1 MAALTLTTSRQ
12 RPLRALVEA
21 ALDNELRL
29 LQAGIQRTERR
40 LETFETRYG
49 LSSQDFLRQYENDE
63 LPETLDFAEWVGEY
77 RLLAR
82 LREKAVTLQEI
93 QIAN

>member
-40 LETFETRYG
+40 LETFETRYS
-49 LSSQDFLRQYENDE
+49 LSSQDFLRQY
-63 LPETLDFAEWVGEY
+63 
-77 RLLAR
+77 
-82 LREKAVTLQEI
+82 
-93 QIAN
+93 